1 MWHFIK
7 IYMVQ
12 IVDYIMIG
20 HLSAKY
26 LYTVHVHKL
35 HVHKCTC
42 RYIYTVHVNV
52 CRDMYTKKNYTYIY
66 WSYFYVFDDKHKNER
81 TVTI

>member
-26 LYTVHVHKL
+26 LYTV

-66 WSYFYVFDDKHKNER
+66 WSYFYVFDDKLHKNER